1 MKKVSKVISEIINVI
16 KRHRMLIVSS
26 LTALFLILFGL
37 VKLVGIIITKVIE
50 IIINIF

>member
-1 MKKVSKVISEIINVI
+1 MEKVSKVISEIINVI
-16 KRHRMLIVSS
+16 KRHRKLLVCS

>member
-16 KRHRMLIVSS
+16 KRNRKLLVCS

-37 VKLVGIIITKVIE
+37 VKLVGIVISKVIE

>member
-26 LTALFLILFGL
+26 LTAMFLILFGL
-37 VKLVGIIITKVIE
+37 VKLVGIIISKVIE

>member
-16 KRHRMLIVSS
+16 KRHRMLLVCF
-26 LTALFLILFGL
+26 LTGMFLILFGL